1 MKSVSLVWV
10 VFFALATT
18 ALFAQ
23 NSVKTRETVQ
33 IGGIPQWIEAKS
45 KDDSK
50 PLLLFLH
57 GGPGISFQADSR
69 KFVKHLVKD
78 FIVVQWDQRESGMT
92 AILGP
97 FNDSLT
103 LELFQSDTEEVVSY
117 LLKKFSKKKLFLAGF
132 SWGGFLGLH
141 FANQHPE
148 LLHGYISVS
157 GMIYGYESEKLT
169 LTVLKKKVND
179 SNNKEALKEISQIKL
194 PFNSWEELYYQ
205 RKWTAYFFDK
215 EKYSEI
221 TKKLSHRY
229 LAKWMSISQEAAKVN
244 YLEVAPEIKCPIY
257 FFISKNDFVCNYRVT
272 EKYYTKLKADI
283 KRIVWFERSTHAIP
297 IQEPKKFS
305 AELIK
310 ITNQINFE
318 S

>member
-1 MKSVSLVWV
+1 MKSVRLIRV
-10 VFFALATT
+10 VFFVFATT
-18 ALFAQ
+18 TLFAQ
-23 NSVKTRETVQ
+23 NSVKTSEAVQ

-57 GGPGISFQADSR
+57 GGPGTSFQADSR

-78 FIVVQWDQRESGMT
+78 FIVVQWDQRETGRT
-92 AILGP
+92 AIWGP

-103 LELFQSDTEEVVSY
+103 LELFHNDTEEVVSY
-117 LLKKFSKKKLFLAGF
+117 LLKKFSKEKLFLAGF

-169 LTVLKKKVND
+169 LAILKKKVND
-179 SNNKEALKEISQIKL
+179 SNNEEALKEISKIKI

-205 RKWTAYFFDK
+205 RKWTGYFFDK
-215 EKYSEI
+215 VKYNEF
-221 TKKLSHRY
+221 TKMLSRRY

-244 YLEVAPEIKCPIY
+244 YLELAPEIKCPIY

-272 EKYYTKLKADI
+272 EKYYTKLKADK

-305 AELIK
+305 TQLIK
-310 ITNQINFE
+310 IANQTNL
-318 S
+318 

>member
-1 MKSVSLVWV
+1 MKSISLVWV

-23 NSVKTRETVQ
+23 NSVKTSEAVQ
-33 IGGIPQWIEAKS
+33 IGGIPQWIGAKS

-57 GGPGISFQADSR
+57 GGPGISFRADFR
-69 KFVKHLVKD
+69 KFAKYLVKD
-78 FIVVQWDQRESGMT
+78 FIVVQWDQRETGMT
-92 AILGP
+92 ANLGL

-103 LELFQSDTEEVVSY
+103 LELFHSDTEEVVSY
-117 LLKKFSKKKLFLAGF
+117 LLKKFSKEKLFLAGF
-132 SWGGFLGLH
+132 SWGGFLGLN

-157 GMIYGYESEKLT
+157 GMIYGNESEKLT
-169 LTVLKKKVND
+169 LAILKKKIND

-205 RKWTAYFFDK
+205 RKWTAYYFDK
-215 EKYSEI
+215 VKYHEI
-221 TKKLSHRY
+221 SKTLSHRY
-229 LAKWMSISQEAAKVN
+229 LAKWVPISQEAAKVN
-244 YLEVAPEIKCPIY
+244 YLEIAPEIQCPIY

-272 EKYYTKLKADI
+272 EKYYTKLKADK
-283 KRIVWFERSTHAIP
+283 KRMIWFEQSTHAIP

-305 AELIK
+305 TELIK
-310 ITNQINFE
+310 IANQTNL
-318 S
+318 